1 MAFVGPDA
9 DSAGGIA
16 MVLKN
21 YSRMPFWESFG
32 CHLYPS
38 SGERGSRLFDLLY
51 QVRQFIGFLPW
62 LVMTW
67 PRVVSIHTGAR
78 RSFHRSIGYLL
89 LARLLLRPVVLHIHP
104 GAFIEF
110 HAQSGRV
117 GRWIIRMAIA
127 QSDQVVVLSDNIRS
141 RFSDIENAAKVVVI
155 RNPVDVTEYEWHTGL
170 RSEDAGLVVLFVGW
184 IVREKGVYDLV
195 EAIPQVI
202 RDVPG
207 TRFIFA
213 GNKEVEHL
221 KDVIRAKNLQ
231 SVTQVAGWVSGE
243 EKLALFRNSH
253 LLVLPSYTEGVP
265 NVLLEAMASGLP
277 VLTTPVGGIPSLV
290 EDGRTGVFVAPGD
303 VIGIGRAITDLLR
316 DQPLRERIARA
327 ARASIEATY
336 SLESVG
342 RVLVHT
348 YGKYANPAAGHEVGE
363 S

>member
-21 YSRMPFWESFG
+21 YSRMPFWKTFG
-32 CHLYPS
+32 CRLYAS
-38 SGERGSRLFDLLY
+38 SGERGSRLSDLLY
-51 QVRQFIGFLPW
+51 QVRQFGGFLPW
-62 LVMTW
+62 LLVTW
-67 PRVVSIHTGAR
+67 PSVVSIHTGAR
-78 RSFHRSIGYLL
+78 RSFHRSVGYLL
-89 LARLLLRPVVLHIHP
+89 LARLALRPVVLHIHP

-110 HAQSGRV
+110 YEHGGRV
-117 GRWIIRMAIA
+117 GRWIVRMAIA
-127 QSDQVVVLSDNIRS
+127 QSDQVVVLSENIRS
-141 RFSDIENAAKVVVI
+141 RFSSIENGAKVVVMP
-155 RNPVDVTEYEWHTGL
+155 NPVDITEYRWHADSRT
-170 RSEDAGLVVLFVGW
+170 EDAGLVVLFVGW

-195 EAIPQVI
+195 DAVPQVI

-207 TRFIFA
+207 THFIFA

-221 KDVIRAKNLQ
+221 KEVIRAKNLQ

-243 EKLALFRNSH
+243 AKLALFRNSH

-290 EDGRTGVFVAPGD
+290 EDGRTGVFVTPGD
-303 VIGIGRAITDLLR
+303 VPAIGRAITELLR
-316 DQPLRERIARA
+316 NQPLRERIARA

-342 RVLVHT
+342 RVLVQT
-348 YGKYANPAAGHEVGE
+348 YGKYANPAAGLGAGE